1 MFQQDSLLHTIYF
14 AENHQSKGQV
24 VEPVKKSE
32 PVKNLSVDG
41 IVRGVPLE

>member
-24 VEPVKKSE
+24 VEPVK
-32 PVKNLSVDG
+32 NLSVDG